1 MEVAQ
6 SLKRSV
12 PVSMNLCI
20 ICQEHRQ
27 NVPLLRKTDAGMRTL
42 ESCTQQRQKYRDIKK
57 P

>member
-1 MEVAQ
+1 M
-6 SLKRSV
+6 
-12 PVSMNLCI
+12 PVSMNFCI
-20 ICQEHRQ
+20 ICQEHKQ